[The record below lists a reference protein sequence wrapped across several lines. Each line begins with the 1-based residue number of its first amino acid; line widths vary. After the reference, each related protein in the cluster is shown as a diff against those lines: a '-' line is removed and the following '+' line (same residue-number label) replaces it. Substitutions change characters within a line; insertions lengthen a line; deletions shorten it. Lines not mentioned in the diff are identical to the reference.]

1 MAFTATF
8 NNITVTMWRSV
19 LWYLPPL
26 STILQLQCGG
36 QFYGIYHHFQQY
48 YSYNVA
54 VSFMVFTT
62 TFNNITVT
70 MWRSVLWY
78 LPLLSTILQLQCGG
92 QFYGIYRHFQQYYSY
107 NVAVS
112 FMVLTATFNNIT
124 VTMWRSVLLVEETI
138 VDTLPDEHTD

>member
-1 MAFTATF
+1 
-8 NNITVTMWRSV
+8 MWRSV

-26 STILQLQCGG
+26 STL
-36 QFYGIYHHFQQY
+36 
-48 YSYNVA
+48 
-54 VSFMVFTT
+54 
-62 TFNNITVT
+62 
-70 MWRSVLWY
+70 
-78 LPLLSTILQLQCGG
+78 LQLQCGG

-112 FMVLTATFNNIT
+112 FMVFTATFNNIT

>member
-1 MAFTATF
+1 VAV
-8 NNITVTMWRSV
+8 NTM
-19 LWYLPPL
+19 PL

-54 VSFMVFTT
+54 VSFMVFTA

-78 LPLLSTILQLQCGG
+78 LPPLSTILQLQCVESGG
-92 QFYGIYRHFQQYYSY
+92 KRHKLNQ
-107 NVAVS
+107 N
-112 FMVLTATFNNIT
+112 TNIF
-124 VTMWRSVLLVEETI
+124 I
-138 VDTLPDEHTD
+138 LPI